1 MAVKTLKING
11 REYAETDFNDTART
25 MLRNIAITD
34 EKIRS
39 LKQELALFQVA
50 RETFG
55 TSLLAHLPGG
65 DKHAASAAA
74 PAINGNTASG
84 KLDS

>member
-1 MAVKTLKING
+1 MAEKTLKING
-11 REYAETDFNDTART
+11 REYATADFNDTARS

-55 TSLLAHLPGG
+55 TALLAHLPEGQQPAQPQPHAQGG
-65 DKHAASAAA
+65 K
-74 PAINGNTASG
+74 TVQ
-84 KLDS
+84 